1 LTKGENESFLKA
13 LEDNSSILV
22 PAEEDETA
30 RKKKEFKER
39 LRDKIRA
46 IGRMERILR
55 NLREN

>member
-1 LTKGENESFLKA
+1 MTKVENESFIKA

-22 PAEEDETA
+22 QPEEDETA
-30 RKKKEFKER
+30 RRKKELKER

-46 IGRMERILR
+46 IGRMERMLR